1 MGHVLSCPTHWAI
14 SYEIIVT
21 KEDYAEK
28 DSYMCK
34 FCDIIRSRIKKDILF
49 EDSCVVVFLSRPHH
63 LGHTQVV
70 LREHQE
76 DITALPEEM
85 VHTFVD
91 DMLAVARVLQKV
103 LKPDKLN
110 YELFGNWV
118 PHLHWHILPRFK
130 TDSDFG
136 NPPGEPLRNQPYT
149 QRPLRKK
156 QLQEIKDEL
165 KNIERCGIFNEKS

>member
-1 MGHVLSCPTHWAI
+1 
-14 SYEIIVT
+14 
-21 KEDYAEK
+21 
-28 DSYMCK
+28 MCK

-49 EDSCVVVFLSRPHH
+49 EDSCVVVFLGRPHH

-76 DITALPEEM
+76 DLTALPEEM